1 MWGGNT
7 ANVRQDFLSQVRT
20 PREIPFP
27 CVWWVGPLKWL
38 GIQTWIVITSC
49 CTGDRKVSPL
59 NNLYCMTFSDPGQV
73 FFYAIEKPA
82 HRLWPLSGE
91 ASYRQDEDFSL
102 RTKNQIK
109 RVSTKM
115 WPKIP
120 QSRQHYHVSL
130 AELSR
135 ETRQVAPYGL
145 PYENYAK
152 KKIHVVLKVTTV
164 LIICYVK

>member
-1 MWGGNT
+1 MKRAGVRWEHCQCQAGFPLPGKDSMGNSLSLCVVGGSFEM
-7 ANVRQDFLSQVRT
+7 AGV
-20 PREIPFP
+20 
-27 CVWWVGPLKWL
+27 
-38 GIQTWIVITSC
+38 QTWIVIASC

-59 NNLYCMTFSDPGQV
+59 NNFYCMTFSDPGQV

-82 HRLWPLSGE
+82 HRLWPLSGK

-109 RVSTKM
+109 LVSTKM
-115 WPKIP
+115 WPNIP
-120 QSRQHYHVSL
+120 QSRQHYHFSL

-145 PYENYAK
+145 PYENYEK
-152 KKIHVVLKVTTV
+152 K
-164 LIICYVK
+164 YM